1 MAYEK
6 TNWQTGDIV
15 SSERL
20 NKIEQGIYDAPGY
33 IVGEVIVAQQQNAPL
48 RQGGEA

>member
-6 TNWQTGDIV
+6 TNWQTDDIV

-20 NKIEQGIYDAPGY
+20 NKIEQGIYDAPGFL
-33 IVGEVIVAQQQNAPL
+33 VTKVVVAPEQTAYRHEEEQA
-48 RQGGEA
+48 